1 MTAPPIEQLVV
12 DYIARLE
19 RAASTLPPGERAD
32 LIQEIREHID
42 TAMEGGTVSDEAG
55 MRTLL
60 DRLGEPEAI
69 VASARDDGTPRPDRQ
84 PGVFVEGPAERR
96 SPWGALEIAT
106 VILLG
111 VGAVVI
117 PILGPLVGLI
127 LLWSSSQWTRRQK
140 RIGTAI
146 TVLPTLLGVIL
157 PVLYLLT
164 LRRSF

>member
-1 MTAPPIEQLVV
+1 MTAPLIEQLVV

-19 RAASTLPPGERAD
+19 RAASTLPPGDRAD
-32 LIQEIREHID
+32 LIEEIREHID
-42 TAMEGGTVSDEAG
+42 TAKEAGAVSDEAG

-69 VASARDDGTPRPDRQ
+69 VASARDDTAPRPDRQ
-84 PGVFVEGPAERR
+84 LSAFVESPIGPA
-96 SPWGALEIAT
+96 SPWGGLEIAT

-111 VGAVVI
+111 LGAVVI

-146 TVLPTLLGVIL
+146 TVLPTLLGVLLFVL
-157 PVLYLLT
+157 PFLPN
-164 LRRSF
+164 

>member
-1 MTAPPIEQLVV
+1 MTAPLIEQLVV

-19 RAASTLPPGERAD
+19 LAASTLPPGDRAD
-32 LIQEIREHID
+32 LIEEIRQHID
-42 TAMEGGTVSDEAG
+42 TAKEAGAVSDEAG

-69 VASARDDGTPRPDRQ
+69 VASARDDGAPRPDRQ
-84 PGVFVEGPAERR
+84 LSAFVESPVGPA
-96 SPWGALEIAT
+96 SPWGGLEIAA

-111 VGAVVI
+111 LGAVVI

-146 TVLPTLLGVIL
+146 TVLPTLLGVLLFVL
-157 PVLYLLT
+157 PFLPN
-164 LRRSF
+164 

>member
-1 MTAPPIEQLVV
+1 MTAPAIDQLVM

-19 RAASTLPPGERAD
+19 MAASTLPPGERAD
-32 LIQEIREHID
+32 LIEEIREHID
-42 TAMEGGTVSDEAG
+42 TATVAGAVSDEAG

-60 DRLGEPEAI
+60 DRLGEPEDI
-69 VASARDDGTPRPDRQ
+69 VASARDDTAPRSDRQ
-84 PGVFVEGPAERR
+84 LSAFVESLSGPASR
-96 SPWGALEIAT
+96 WGGLEIAT

-140 RIGTAI
+140 WTGTAI
-146 TVLPTLLGVIL
+146 TVLPTLLGVVLLVLSFL
-157 PVLYLLT
+157 PN
-164 LRRSF
+164 